1 MRTGFPGSF
10 EPPRLRRRSCNI
22 RGPHRPGGVAM
33 IELALVLPILVM
45 LVLGV
50 IDFSRAIQYNNVLV
64 SLTREGANLAA
75 RTSETPQF
83 IVKALMNTASPL
95 NMNTDG
101 MMYITRLVGCP
112 NSKPGCPVGDA
123 QVEEQYRNPSGGKV
137 ALKSRI
143 WASCPSWQSSGA
155 NAGTCNVPAT
165 RPVVRLSVPLTPG
178 ETVYAAEAFYDY
190 TLFTRYL
197 ISEDPQLYSLTIL

>member
-10 EPPRLRRRSCNI
+10 EPPRLRHRSCNI
-22 RGPHRPGGVAM
+22 RGPHRAGGVAM